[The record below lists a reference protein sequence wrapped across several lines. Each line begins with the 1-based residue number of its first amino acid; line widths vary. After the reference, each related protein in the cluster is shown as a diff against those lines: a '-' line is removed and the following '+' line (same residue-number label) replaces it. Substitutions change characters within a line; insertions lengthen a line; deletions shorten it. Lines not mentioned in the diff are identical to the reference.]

1 MLSVEVVYYWEV
13 QEWYVKGELEGNEKN
28 RSWII
33 KVVSWI
39 LVAGTG
45 EHWHIRTAAYFQ
57 YHDLKLVL

>member
-1 MLSVEVVYYWEV
+1 V